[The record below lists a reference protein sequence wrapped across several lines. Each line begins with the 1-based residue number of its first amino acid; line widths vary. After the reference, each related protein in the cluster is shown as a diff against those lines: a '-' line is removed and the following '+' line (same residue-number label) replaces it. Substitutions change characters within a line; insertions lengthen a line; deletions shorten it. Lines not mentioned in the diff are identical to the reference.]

1 MVEIIHFIKSQLL
14 LSSLFLFLL
23 ALLIFNI
30 TSVKFRKYQEINVN
44 ELVSL
49 MNNKNLI
56 LLDVREQKERIDGH
70 IKNDTHIPVG
80 EVKSKLESLNKNYP
94 VLVYCRSGNRS
105 ARIAQMLGKF
115 EFKPYN
121 LKGGFIA
128 WNRANMPI
136 SKK

>member
-1 MVEIIHFIKSQLL
+1 MIEIIHFIENQLL

-30 TSVKFRKYQEINVN
+30 ISAKLRKYQDIDVH

-49 MNNKNLI
+49 MNNKKLI
-56 LLDVREQKERIDGH
+56 LLDVREQKERVAGH
-70 IKNDTHIPVG
+70 IENDIHISMG
-80 EVKSKLESLNKNYP
+80 KVKSKLASLNKDYP
-94 VLVYCRSGNRS
+94 ILVYCRSGNRS
-105 ARIAQMLGKF
+105 ARIAQMLGKY

-128 WNRANMPI
+128 WNKANMPI